1 VILLPGPKAREFQR
15 RLLHWDVR
23 GKRSLPWRQHSRT
36 AYEVLIAELLLR
48 KTGMVTVRRVY
59 DEFLARF
66 PSPDELARA
75 EIAEIGAVIGVLGLA
90 DRARLLKAM
99 AHQLIEIHSGQ
110 VPRSK
115 AELKKLAGVGD
126 YTAHAVL
133 CFAYGKSLPL
143 VDSNVV
149 RVLQRVFSFKSSK
162 RRPHTDP
169 VLWQASY
176 EVIAGAPPVRAN
188 QALLDFAGTV
198 CVHRNPKCDSCP
210 MRDLC
215 DYFQA
220 RGDQSRA

>member
-1 VILLPGPKAREFQR
+1 MTLLPGPKAREFQQ
-15 RLLHWDVR
+15 RLLRWDVR

-48 KTGMVTVRRVY
+48 KTGMATVRQVY
-59 DEFLARF
+59 EGFLARF
-66 PSPDELARA
+66 PSPHELAHA
-75 EIAEIGAVIGVLGLA
+75 EISEIGAVIGILGLA
-90 DRARLLKAM
+90 DRARLLKALGN
-99 AHQLIEIHSGQ
+99 QLIEIHDGQ

-169 VLWQASY
+169 VLWQASS
-176 EVIAGAPPVRAN
+176 EVIAGAPPARAN

-198 CVHRNPKCDSCP
+198 CVHQNPKCDICP

-220 RGDQSRA
+220 KGDQTRA

>member
-1 VILLPGPKAREFQR
+1 MTLLPGPKAREFQQ
-15 RLLHWDVR
+15 RLLRWDVR

-48 KTGMVTVRRVY
+48 KTGMATVRQVY
-59 DEFLARF
+59 EGFLARF
-66 PSPDELARA
+66 PSPHELAHA
-75 EIAEIGAVIGVLGLA
+75 EISEIGAVIGILG
-90 DRARLLKAM
+90 
-99 AHQLIEIHSGQ
+99 
-110 VPRSK
+110 
-115 AELKKLAGVGD
+115 
-126 YTAHAVL
+126 L

-169 VLWQASY
+169 VLWQASS
-176 EVIAGAPPVRAN
+176 EVIAGAPPARAN

-198 CVHRNPKCDSCP
+198 CVHQNPKCDICP

-220 RGDQSRA
+220 KGDQTRA